1 MHAPRQF
8 LREFVTRPWVH
19 LDIAGTAYYRKETA
33 WAPKGATGVTHVTLV
48 ELALG
53 WLLSHP
59 EVGPVIAGAS
69 GPEQVR
75 ANVAASGWR
84 LSEADMQEVAAL

>member
-1 MHAPRQF
+1 MPLIDDYRPEIDSWYADIANVSANAEGGLIHSALF

-48 ELALG
+48 ELAL
-53 WLLSHP
+53 
-59 EVGPVIAGAS
+59 AG
-69 GPEQVR
+69 R
-75 ANVAASGWR
+75 R
-84 LSEADMQEVAAL
+84 DADSRSDDAG